1 MDDFKNKQFCVHLFV
16 SYILPVHTVNLLTFL
31 WREDHQLQGFHW
43 VRICGLSLKITGATF
58 FGGSPGALGVPGSL
72 ILEKSFGCVSKN
84 YLFRLLGFHNFIMT
98 IDGEY
103 SCETVS
109 TNAQVESLHFICL
122 SFSTMFN
129 LSSNRWRVIGRDLP
143 TCIATYSPGMKQPS
157 FLFS

>member
-1 MDDFKNKQFCVHLFV
+1 MDDFKNKQFCVHLFL

-31 WREDHQLQGFHW
+31 WREDHQLKGFHW
-43 VRICGLSLKITGATF
+43 VRICGLSLKITGAPVL
-58 FGGSPGALGVPGSL
+58 GGPPGALGVPGSL
-72 ILEKSFGCVSKN
+72 ILEKSLGCVSKN

-129 LSSNRWRVIGRDLP
+129 LNSNRWCVIGRDLP

>member
-1 MDDFKNKQFCVHLFV
+1 MRAFICVLYFTCSHSEFINISV
-16 SYILPVHTVNLLTFL
+16 ERGPSAA
-31 WREDHQLQGFHW
+31 R
-43 VRICGLSLKITGATF
+43 LSLGKDMWAFTENYRGTV
-58 FGGSPGALGVPGSL
+58 FGGSPGALEVPGSL

-84 YLFRLLGFHNFIMT
+84 YLFPLLGFHNFIMT